1 MRSESLKSLI
11 YIRKFYCNTG
21 LLQTFELFINIPS
34 DIWEKEIFIR
44 FLIFNFLWRLYEIYS
59 STLNFYGS

>member
-11 YIRKFYCNTG
+11 YIRKFHCNTG

-44 FLIFNFLWRLYEIYS
+44 FFIFNFLWRLYEIYS